1 MKIDGVPDAGSAKSV
16 FEELPPNC
24 TFENKHVLLIEEA
37 SIPVGVI
44 DLVIGYPN
52 SKVAFI
58 GLLVL
63 DEKYQGRGLGKRS
76 YEALEDYI
84 RQFSIDSIQLGVNDT
99 NEIGMLFWPKMGYKL
114 QGRTRINQGIKVT
127 SNVYVMEKNLI
138 PHVFHA
144 PMILRPIDESI
155 QPVEVVDGKVGN
167 HFRSI
172 Y

>member
-1 MKIDGVPDAGSAKSV
+1 LKSSVTLRKITSESQELVQSILDAAPSYYMKIDGVTDAGSAKSV

-44 DLVIGYPN
+44 DLVIGYPD

-76 YEALEDYI
+76 YQVLEDYI
-84 RQFSIDSIQLGVNDT
+84 RQFPVDSIQLGVNDT
-99 NEIGMLFWPKMGYKL
+99 NDVGMLFWPKMGYKL
-114 QGRTRINQGIKVT
+114 QGRTRINQGINVT
-127 SNVYVMEKNLI
+127 STVYVMEKQI
-138 PHVFHA
+138 
-144 PMILRPIDESI
+144 
-155 QPVEVVDGKVGN
+155 
-167 HFRSI
+167 
-172 Y
+172 